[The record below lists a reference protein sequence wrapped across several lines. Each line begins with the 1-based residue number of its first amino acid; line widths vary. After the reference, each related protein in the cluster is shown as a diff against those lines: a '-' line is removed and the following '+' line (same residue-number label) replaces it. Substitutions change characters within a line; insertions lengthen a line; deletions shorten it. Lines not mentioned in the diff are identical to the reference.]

1 MKNLIAGGTIS
12 PENVFFV
19 VICFILALTKQKK
32 RNAFEL
38 QQIDSRRSQR
48 TLSLSIGQ
56 GFRRAFSDLSNGMPS
71 ERVFLK
77 SSAAKT
83 NPVHGL
89 SSTGSWIRIKAY

>member
-1 MKNLIAGGTIS
+1 MYLEVHSYRFEGVKN
-12 PENVFFV
+12 
-19 VICFILALTKQKK
+19 KK
-32 RNAFEL
+32 EYA
-38 QQIDSRRSQR
+38 DKQR

-56 GFRRAFSDLSNGMPS
+56 GIRRAFSDLSNGMPS

-89 SSTGSWIRIKAY
+89 SSTGSWVRIKMFLLRGGYSMPSK